1 MAATRLMALHIN
13 KGKTLAQCL
22 QERTDYASN
31 PEKTEKGELVTA
43 YECDPMTVDE
53 KFLLSKRQYQHITG
67 RHQKNDVIAYP
78 FDIRHPSAASFH
90 VYVEYR
96 KSGYSK
102 RYFEEHREAVT
113 LHKAAKNAFSQL
125 RMEKLPRVKDLTAE
139 YAQVLSEKKETYAE
153 FHKARSEMQEYQKVL
168 KNVEMFLQEQGVES
182 VQEEEAAKK
191 DAQRRIAEGK
201 EKRHEES

>member
-67 RHQKNDVIAYP
+67 RHQKNDVIAYQ
-78 FDIRHPSAASFH
+78 IRQSFRPGEILPEEANR
-90 VYVEYR
+90 V
-96 KSGYSK
+96 GYETAK
-102 RYFEEHREAVT
+102 RFTKGKH
-113 LHKAAKNAFSQL
+113 AFIVANMVFPLLKRSP
-125 RMEKLPRVKDLTAE
+125 MEKGRE
-139 YAQVLSEKKETYAE
+139 GMNIRRGSLS
-153 FHKARSEMQEYQKVL
+153 
-168 KNVEMFLQEQGVES
+168 
-182 VQEEEAAKK
+182 
-191 DAQRRIAEGK
+191 GK
-201 EKRHEES
+201 